1 MSKHIFVLYHRSKP
15 AELIAAGYSELE
27 LSEFLME
34 KYGVDYEDDDSQY
47 VIEPR
52 SIH

>member
-1 MSKHIFVLYHRSKP
+1 MSKHIFVLYHRSNP
-15 AELIAAGYSELE
+15 AEIVAAGYSELE
-27 LSEFLME
+27 LAEYLLE
-34 KYGVDYEDDDSQY
+34 KYDVDYEDEDSEY

>member
-1 MSKHIFVLYHRSKP
+1 MSKHIFVLYHRNKP
-15 AELIAAGYSELE
+15 AELMAAGYSELE
-27 LSEFLME
+27 LAEYLME
-34 KYGVDYEDDDSQY
+34 SYGVDYEDEDSEY